1 MHTLDATAQATQS
14 TSWSPFILMGLI
26 GAMIVVLGLSALLRH
41 LIGVMSSILVT
52 TGRAMGGLTTM
63 LTMFTLLVAV
73 FLAVAAG

>member
-14 TSWSPFILMGLI
+14 TGWSPFILMGII
-26 GAMIVVLGLSALLRH
+26 GATVVVLGLSALLRH

-52 TGRAMGGLTTM
+52 AGKAMTGLTTM

>member
-1 MHTLDATAQATQS
+1 MHALDATAQAAQS
-14 TSWSPFILMGLI
+14 TDWSPFILMGLI

-52 TGRAMGGLTTM
+52 AGRAMSGLTTM